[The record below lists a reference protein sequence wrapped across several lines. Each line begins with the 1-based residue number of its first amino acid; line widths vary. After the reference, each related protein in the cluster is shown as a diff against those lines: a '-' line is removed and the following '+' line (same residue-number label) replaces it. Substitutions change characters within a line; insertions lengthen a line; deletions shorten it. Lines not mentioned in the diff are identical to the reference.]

1 MQVVEV
7 QIESGVFDTQNSGG
21 PLEVTKMLA
30 TVKMIALFSGVRVS
44 NGAMRE
50 RTSEG
55 I

>member
-1 MQVVEV
+1 VVGV

-30 TVKMIALFSGVRVS
+30 AVTMIALFSGVKVS
-44 NGAMRE
+44 DGAMRE